1 MSAKSKVATFDETN
15 FPRKH
20 GSNTIILRINGFGSI
35 QIVAKLGIF

>member
-1 MSAKSKVATFDETN
+1 MSARSKVATFDETN

-20 GSNTIILRINGFGSI
+20 GSNTIILRINGVGSI